1 MINIYPMLISN
12 SVSKTIIPGIAK
24 VVENY
29 ILIYQMDDIIWSA
42 KQGKIKYKVK
52 SGKIIREMQVDPG
65 TKGKGGPTRPVPEP
79 TTSRTQRDIDQ
90 DIRDR
95 QRDIRDYEKA
105 GRDYEKGEREKAKAG
120 RERER
125 EDREGAKWE
134 EEKKEKERRLKSAS
148 VDIGPIDMN
157 ALSLEPTWV
166 KVDSYI
172 KDIKTT
178 SLIGIKAAPFA
189 VKSDEKFAHLL
200 LYDKQVKGIQ
210 SAALNVGRKSV
221 RWLWKVW
228 DRVWASVILGGDR
241 STASGDPRRDIL
253 LRRSLFSTK
262 NKANIFAIIN
272 MMDLTDDFFQ
282 EAGGINKL
290 FKKGWTNLI
299 VVDDVNRMA
308 HFCMKNFRGICTS
321 ISYAIIFQRVGQY
334 KVYESLEDVRRSSSS
349 LFKVRSNMMKI
360 MANAMAKQKYLKYRG
375 R

>member
-12 SVSKTIIPGIAK
+12 SVSKIIIPGIAK
-24 VVENY
+24 VIENY
-29 ILIYQMDDIIWSA
+29 ILIYQIDDVIWNA

-52 SGKIIREMQVDPG
+52 GGKIIQEIGSGGG
-65 TKGKGGPTRPVPEP
+65 TKGGPQPQPVTVNVPITVEIPPKPERKSSP
-79 TTSRTQRDIDQ
+79 ED
-90 DIRDR
+90 
-95 QRDIRDYEKA
+95 EA
-105 GRDYEKGEREKAKAG
+105 REKREKQRWKA
-120 RERER
+120 
-125 EDREGAKWE
+125 D
-134 EEKKEKERRLKSAS
+134 KKEKERRLKSAS

-157 ALSLEPTWV
+157 SLSLEPTWV

-178 SLIGIKAAPFA
+178 SLIGIKAAPFG

-200 LYDKQVKGIQ
+200 LYDKQVKGIH
-210 SAALNVGRKSV
+210 SMALNMGRKSV

-228 DRVWASVILGGDR
+228 DRVWTSMILGGDR